1 MKRCFQFF
9 IHVGCYDK
17 SKYWCLKFSNYCSH
31 IFVTTSCPKTCGR
44 CSGMLISPLNEKCR
58 MKQVLIR
65 AESLHQF
72 SYCWT
77 KKEKIKGKRK
87 GNKRE
92 SDYWFWLLCNSA
104 SRRIITWNPHYV
116 SLVFL
121 VHWDV
126 AFFLRINRK
135 NYFSSIHVVGSQCLQ
150 LYTFKLK
157 QSTVD
162 IESDILCFTDGG
174 TWSSWSPY
182 SPCSKSCNGG
192 YQFRSRKC
200 NNASSVQG
208 RSACSGPSME
218 TQICNQFVP
227 CSGIHGKKKNKATN
241 KMDNF
246 EIFMIE

>member
-1 MKRCFQFF
+1 MK
-9 IHVGCYDK
+9 
-17 SKYWCLKFSNYCSH
+17 
-31 IFVTTSCPKTCGR
+31 
-44 CSGMLISPLNEKCR
+44 SPLRLVGLSC
-58 MKQVLIR
+58 
-65 AESLHQF
+65 SL
-72 SYCWT
+72 
-77 KKEKIKGKRK
+77 
-87 GNKRE
+87 
-92 SDYWFWLLCNSA
+92 
-104 SRRIITWNPHYV
+104 RRC
-116 SLVFL
+116 
-121 VHWDV
+121 
-126 AFFLRINRK
+126 FFLRINRK

>member
-1 MKRCFQFF
+1 
-9 IHVGCYDK
+9 
-17 SKYWCLKFSNYCSH
+17 
-31 IFVTTSCPKTCGR
+31 
-44 CSGMLISPLNEKCR
+44 

-135 NYFSSIHVVGSQCLQ
+135 NYFSSIHVVGSQYLQ